1 MTNKPIQQAIENLAI
16 QGVFLRTAS
25 IKQHPDFDP
34 RLDRR
39 ELQIQTRSGPT
50 RLSDLEVKADSD
62 AETQELFHV
71 HFSCGLRLTNPEF
84 IEEAEPETGVAVEM
98 LATFVA
104 EYMVK
109 PGSMVSQEA
118 RNAFARDNVG
128 YHVWPYWREYV
139 QSTCARLGLPIV
151 AIQMYRVPKAS
162 QRQTK
167 QRRSKK
173 AATE

>member
-1 MTNKPIQQAIENLAI
+1 MSSKPIQQAIENLAI

-34 RLDRR
+34 RLDHR
-39 ELQIQTRSGPT
+39 ELQIQTRSGST
-50 RLSDLEVKADSD
+50 RLSDLEVRADSD

-71 HFSCGLRLTNPEF
+71 HFSCGLRLTNQELV
-84 IEEAEPETGVAVEM
+84 EEGDPETGVAVEV

-109 PGSMVSQEA
+109 PGSTVSQEA
-118 RNAFARDNVG
+118 REAFARDNVG

-139 QSTCARLGLPIV
+139 QSTCTRLGLPIV
-151 AIQMYRVPKAS
+151 PIQMYRVPKAS

-167 QRRSKK
+167 QRRPQK
-173 AATE
+173 AVTE